1 MTRTPINPAGELA
14 ARLLYLNQQQAQLK
28 KEADEVKQALEELY
42 TSDAIA
48 RQNDADV
55 LFSDGTYH
63 KVRIQRKAMG
73 KYFKV
78 LPEYKE
84 DFSTEK
90 HKLEAKY
97 LKAEKAE
104 MADKA
109 CTWVVQEVKQ

>member
-1 MTRTPINPAGELA
+1 
-14 ARLLYLNQQQAQLK
+14 
-28 KEADEVKQALEELY
+28 
-42 TSDAIA
+42 
-48 RQNDADV
+48 
-55 LFSDGTYH
+55 
-63 KVRIQRKAMG
+63 
-73 KYFKV
+73 V